1 MVRSTR
7 RALLAVVLILGGVV
21 QAEAAP
27 TFFLGAG
34 TNVLNDVPWQNAVGS
49 FVENDLNSY
58 GHGSVLTS
66 LLMGNVT
73 VSIDLPNI
81 PASGAE
87 IFWGDYP
94 PGGGVYGTV
103 SGGALLNR
111 RNGTVDGEVTFSFST
126 PVRGFGTWVFDNST
140 GSADSF
146 EMIANG
152 HTSGVLDANPGST
165 AHIVE
170 GFLGVVDAAGISS
183 VTVRNRSG
191 QIGFEL
197 DHIQVSPIPEP
208 GSLVPLGLVLT
219 GWAMSHRRRRAA

>member
-1 MVRSTR
+1 
-7 RALLAVVLILGGVV
+7 
-21 QAEAAP
+21 
-27 TFFLGAG
+27 
-34 TNVLNDVPWQNAVGS
+34 
-49 FVENDLNSY
+49 
-58 GHGSVLTS
+58 
-66 LLMGNVT
+66 
-73 VSIDLPNI
+73 
-81 PASGAE
+81 
-87 IFWGDYP
+87 
-94 PGGGVYGTV
+94 
-103 SGGALLNR
+103 
-111 RNGTVDGEVTFSFST
+111 
-126 PVRGFGTWVFDNST
+126 
-140 GSADSF
+140 
-146 EMIANG
+146 MIANG